1 MADDLMLKAVL
12 CVLGTAGFCVILHVS
27 KSKFAIAVFGGA
39 VSAFTAAL
47 FEYAGAGIFKSTLI
61 AMIALCAF
69 SEVAARVVKTQAS
82 VIMIPGSIPL
92 LPGGSLYYMMSF
104 LVHFNSEM
112 FYYYARETVLTGLGI
127 ALGAVIV
134 SIAVKIITAVKGG

>member
-1 MADDLMLKAVL
+1 MADDFMLKAVL

-69 SEVAARVVKTQAS
+69 SEVATRVVKTPAS

-134 SIAVKIITAVKGG
+134 SIAVKIITAVKCG

>member
-134 SIAVKIITAVKGG
+134 SWRVSSS

>member
-69 SEVAARVVKTQAS
+69 SEVAARAVKTPAS

-92 LPGGSLYYMMSF
+92 LTGGSLCYMVGF

-112 FYYYARETVLTGLGI
+112 FYYYARETVFTGLGI

>member
-1 MADDLMLKAVL
+1 MFAVAVL
-12 CVLGTAGFCVILHVS
+12 GGT
-27 KSKFAIAVFGGA
+27 
-39 VSAFTAAL
+39 VSAFTAVFL
-47 FEYAGAGIFKSTLI
+47 EYGGAGIFKSTLI

-69 SEVAARVVKTQAS
+69 SEIAARVVKAPAS

-92 LPGGSLYYMMSF
+92 LPGGSLYYMMSY

-112 FYYYARETVLTGLGI
+112 FFHYASETVLTGIAI

-134 SIAVKIITAVKGG
+134 SIAVKIFTSIFHAEHK

>member
-69 SEVAARVVKTQAS
+69 SEVTARVVKTPAS

-112 FYYYARETVLTGLGI
+112 FYYYARETALTGLGI

>member
-69 SEVAARVVKTQAS
+69 SEVAARVV
-82 VIMIPGSIPL
+82 
-92 LPGGSLYYMMSF
+92 
-104 LVHFNSEM
+104 
-112 FYYYARETVLTGLGI
+112 
-127 ALGAVIV
+127 
-134 SIAVKIITAVKGG
+134 

>member
-1 MADDLMLKAVL
+1 MADDFMLKAVL

-69 SEVAARVVKTQAS
+69 SEVAARVVKTPAS

-104 LVHFNSEM
+104 LVHLNSEM
-112 FYYYARETVLTGLGI
+112 FYYYARETALTGLGI